1 MHKAKATAFG
11 LVVLAALVFVSS
23 AKGQTNSF
31 KKTIL
36 SSESQGS
43 ANVRSADLVNAWS
56 MAHIAGTPAGVVAN
70 TGAGFKIEGMRS
82 EFIEAGED
90 GTISGRLATNPMGIR
105 AVDNSKMGAVY
116 KGLAL
121 ITDSSGAQ
129 MLLAANFHAGVVEAF
144 DSNFAPVHLQGT
156 FQDPAAEAGFAP
168 LGIHVVAD
176 NRVVVTFAQQNSLRH
191 DPVTAPGA
199 GFVSLFD
206 FRGNFLHRI
215 ASGGT
220 LNAPMGAAI
229 APATFGSFGGALLVG
244 NFGDGRINAFDMHS
258 ATFLGQLNDTNAKA
272 LIIPSLREL
281 MVASTGHPNALF
293 LTAGNNDATHSVFAE
308 VTPDTTATPTFS
320 LSASPATLTVTRGT
334 SGGTVTI
341 TATAMNGFTG
351 TINGFACTGM
361 PLYSGCAFS
370 KTSLAPSGSTT
381 DSLTLRVQTNTP
393 SPNPGPIP
401 YGGIAGMGTLL
412 PLSSLGMFGLVMA
425 ETRRRKKAGRR
436 TWRRWLGYAGGI
448 ALLCGALLSVS
459 GCGGYGSGHHP
470 TPTGSSTV
478 TVTGTSGT
486 EMESTTFSLTVQ

>member
-199 GFVSLFD
+199 G
-206 FRGNFLHRI
+206 
-215 ASGGT
+215 
-220 LNAPMGAAI
+220 
-229 APATFGSFGGALLVG
+229 
-244 NFGDGRINAFDMHS
+244 
-258 ATFLGQLNDTNAKA
+258 
-272 LIIPSLREL
+272 
-281 MVASTGHPNALF
+281 
-293 LTAGNNDATHSVFAE
+293 
-308 VTPDTTATPTFS
+308 
-320 LSASPATLTVTRGT
+320 
-334 SGGTVTI
+334 
-341 TATAMNGFTG
+341 
-351 TINGFACTGM
+351 
-361 PLYSGCAFS
+361 
-370 KTSLAPSGSTT
+370 
-381 DSLTLRVQTNTP
+381 
-393 SPNPGPIP
+393 
-401 YGGIAGMGTLL
+401 
-412 PLSSLGMFGLVMA
+412 
-425 ETRRRKKAGRR
+425 
-436 TWRRWLGYAGGI
+436 
-448 ALLCGALLSVS
+448 
-459 GCGGYGSGHHP
+459 
-470 TPTGSSTV
+470 
-478 TVTGTSGT
+478 
-486 EMESTTFSLTVQ
+486 

>member
-11 LVVLAALVFVSS
+11 LVVLAALVFVSN

-105 AVDNSKMGAVY
+105 AVENSKMGAVY

-206 FRGNFLHRI
+206 FQGNFLLRI

-334 SGGTVTI
+334 SGTVTI

-351 TINGFACTGM
+351 PINGFACTGM

-459 GCGGYGSGHHP
+459 GCGSYGSGHHP

-486 EMESTTFSLTVQ
+486 EMESTTFSLAVQ